1 MIRRLTNLAR
11 GIHELITHHG
21 QPTCDYAT
29 DGRPC
34 LGRRNAAWLVRP
46 GQPTRRACR
55 TTGHRRALIGE
66 ATTALRDGIPHAHI
80 DN

>member
-1 MIRRLTNLAR
+1 MFRRLANLAR
-11 GIHELITHHG
+11 GIRELAAHRHA
-21 QPTCDYAT
+21 PPCDYAT
-29 DGRPC
+29 DNQPC
-34 LGRRNAAWLVRP
+34 LGRRDSAWLSRP